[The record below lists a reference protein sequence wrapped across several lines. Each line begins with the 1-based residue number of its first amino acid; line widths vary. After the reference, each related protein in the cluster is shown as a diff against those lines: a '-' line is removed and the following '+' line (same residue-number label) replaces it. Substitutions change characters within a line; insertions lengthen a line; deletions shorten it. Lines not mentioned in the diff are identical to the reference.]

1 MGSESERLM
10 KLADK
15 WCARNYEPL
24 PVCISKGEG
33 VYVWDPEGRRYMDM
47 LSAYSAMSH
56 GHRHPKIVKALIEQ
70 AGRATLTSRAFHN
83 DMLGPFLEKLCAL
96 TGFEKALPMNT
107 GAEAVE
113 TALKAMRK
121 WAHEIKSVPD
131 DRARIIAAA
140 NNFHG
145 RTIAAISMSTSEKT
159 KKNFGPLVPGID
171 IVPFGDAAA
180 LEAAITDD
188 TAGVLLEP
196 IQGEGG
202 VVVPPDDYL
211 ARVRKICDKRNVLL
225 CLDEIQTGL
234 GRTGRMF
241 CFEHY
246 GIRPDIV
253 TLGKAL
259 GGGVLPVSA
268 VCANENV
275 MSVFTHGTHGSTFG
289 GNPLAAAVA
298 IAAMDALRDEKMVE
312 NSAIMGE
319 FFMSRLRELKL
330 PGVSLVRGKG
340 LLVGVVLEKP
350 VAHDKSLELL
360 DAGLLAKDAR
370 PDIIRFAPP
379 LIITKDQI
387 EEALDII
394 VKVFK

>member
-10 KLADK
+10 KLAEK

-33 VYVWDPEGRRYMDM
+33 VYVWDPEGRKYMDM

-56 GHRHPKIVKALIEQ
+56 GHRHPKIINAIVEQ
-70 AGRATLTSRAFHN
+70 TGRVTLTSRAFHN
-83 DMLGPFLEKLCAL
+83 DTLGPFLEKLCAL

-121 WAHEIKSVPD
+121 WAHEVKGVPD
-131 DRARIIAAA
+131 GRARIIAAA

-145 RTIAAISMSTSEKT
+145 RTIAAISMSTSATT
-159 KKNFGPLVPGID
+159 KRSFGPLLDGID
-171 IVPFGDAAA
+171 IVPFGDADA
-180 LEAAITDD
+180 LESAITEE

-211 ARVRKICDKRNVLL
+211 SRARDICDRRNVLL

-234 GRTGRMF
+234 GRTGKMF

-246 GIRPDIV
+246 GIRPDII

-259 GGGVLPVSA
+259 GGGVFPVSA
-268 VCANENV
+268 VCANQNV

-298 IAAMDALRDEKMVE
+298 IAAMDALRDERMVE
-312 NSAIMGE
+312 NSARMGE
-319 FFMSRLRELKL
+319 YFMAKLRELKL
-330 PGVSLVRGKG
+330 PGVELVRGKG

-350 VAHDKSLELL
+350 EAHEKSLELL
-360 DAGLLAKDAR
+360 AAGLLAKDAR

-379 LIITKDQI
+379 LIITQDQI
-387 EEALDII
+387 DEALEII